1 MRKQTGFTL
10 AELLAVMAILMILAS
25 MAIPTGS
32 RQLRAARNQQYETT
46 LTIAMDNALLAAL
59 KQSRDPAAGSEF
71 SVQMPEEVLQALKE
85 LTKWADVEISG
96 EGKVVT
102 LTRGSIPETVDNVK
116 YKFKNLGS
124 GILTFYSIVFE
135 TGATSTE
142 VPAA

>member
-71 SVQMPEEVLQALKE
+71 SVQMPDEVLQALKE
-85 LTKWADVEISG
+85 LTKWADVKISCGEKVIKIDKSSISENVDTVKYNFKEISG
-96 EGKVVT
+96 V
-102 LTRGSIPETVDNVK
+102 LTFDSVEV
-116 YKFKNLGS
+116 FSS
-124 GILTFYSIVFE
+124 GISCGTFS
-135 TGATSTE
+135 
-142 VPAA
+142 